1 MFAKLFTFK
10 RSMLEI
16 WCILK
21 IINRKGM
28 VQLKK
33 LYNSEHST
41 YMYIIIVFTFIL
53 QKVVNSFKPSA
64 KDWGPQKDEN
74 KLVAYD
80 IGTRDRN
87 IGLKSHIKLILTSE
101 L

>member
-1 MFAKLFTFK
+1 M
-10 RSMLEI
+10 
-16 WCILK
+16 
-21 IINRKGM
+21 
-28 VQLKK
+28 
-33 LYNSEHST
+33 
-41 YMYIIIVFTFIL
+41 FTFIF

-64 KDWGPQKDEN
+64 KDWRPQGDEN

-80 IGTRDRN
+80 ISKRDRN